1 MIFFSFKKGKFA
13 LDLQIFHTISRLF
26 KLLYVTSLR
35 KITLQRNKKKINA
48 QTFFALILL
57 KLHNYLKF
65 VLKCKV
71 KMKNIAIF
79 ASGSGSN
86 AENIVNY
93 FRDNQEVS
101 ISLIVC
107 NKADA
112 FVFERAKRLGIPSR
126 LVTKTQMQ
134 DEAAVLSLLQEYH
147 IDFIVLAGY
156 LLLVPKYLVDAY
168 PHAIVNIHPALIP
181 LHCGKGMYGD
191 KVHEDVIKCGDKQSG
206 ITIHYV
212 NEFFDNGDIIFQA
225 TCPVEPGDDA
235 HAVATKVHALEYAH
249 FPRIIAETI
258 AKI

>member
-1 MIFFSFKKGKFA
+1 M
-13 LDLQIFHTISRLF
+13 H
-26 KLLYVTSLR
+26 
-35 KITLQRNKKKINA
+35 KIVC
-48 QTFFALILL
+48 
-57 KLHNYLKF
+57 F

-93 FRDNQEVS
+93 FEGSEVAK

-112 FVFERAKRLGIPSR
+112 YVFERARRLGIPSR
-126 LVTKTQMQ
+126 LVTRKEMGNQK
-134 DEAAVLSLLQEYH
+134 AVMALMEEFQ

-156 LLLVPKYLVDAY
+156 LVLVPKYLVDAY
-168 PHAIVNIHPALIP
+168 PRAIVNIHPALIP

-191 KVHEDVIKCGDKQSG
+191 RVHEDVIRCGDKESG

-235 HAVATKVHALEYAH
+235 HAVAIKVHQLEYAH
-249 FPRIIAETI
+249 FPRVIEEAVLALDKE
-258 AKI
+258 

>member
-1 MIFFSFKKGKFA
+1 
-13 LDLQIFHTISRLF
+13 
-26 KLLYVTSLR
+26 
-35 KITLQRNKKKINA
+35 
-48 QTFFALILL
+48 
-57 KLHNYLKF
+57 
-65 VLKCKV
+65 
-71 KMKNIAIF
+71 MKNIAIF

-93 FRDNQEVS
+93 FEGSEVAK

-112 FVFERAKRLGIPSR
+112 YVFERARRLGIPSR
-126 LVTKTQMQ
+126 LVTRKEMGNQ
-134 DEAAVLSLLQEYH
+134 EAVMALMEEFQ

-156 LLLVPKYLVDAY
+156 LVLVPKYLVDAY
-168 PHAIVNIHPALIP
+168 PRAIVNIHPALIP

-191 KVHEDVIKCGDKQSG
+191 RVHEDVIQCGDKESG

-235 HAVATKVHALEYAH
+235 HAVATKVHQLEYAH
-249 FPRIIAETI
+249 FPRVIEEAVLALDKE
-258 AKI
+258 

>member
-1 MIFFSFKKGKFA
+1 MPNC
-13 LDLQIFHTISRLF
+13 
-26 KLLYVTSLR
+26 KL
-35 KITLQRNKKKINA
+35 
-48 QTFFALILL
+48 
-57 KLHNYLKF
+57 
-65 VLKCKV
+65 

-86 AENIVNY
+86 AENIAGY
-93 FRDNQEVS
+93 FEQSDVAR

-112 FVFERAKRLGIPSR
+112 YVFERAKRLGIPSV
-126 LVTKTQMQ
+126 LVTKAEMA
-134 DEAAVLSLLQEYH
+134 DENKVLGLLREYQ

-156 LLLVPKYLVDAY
+156 LLLVPKYLVEAF
-168 PHAIVNIHPALIP
+168 PRAIVNIHPALIP

-191 KVHEDVIKCGDKQSG
+191 RVHEDVVRCGDKESG

-235 HAVATKVHALEYAH
+235 HAVAEKVHKLEYAH
-249 FPRIIAETI
+249 FPHVIKETI
-258 AKI
+258 EKL

>member
-1 MIFFSFKKGKFA
+1 MH
-13 LDLQIFHTISRLF
+13 D
-26 KLLYVTSLR
+26 LR
-35 KITLQRNKKKINA
+35 KN
-48 QTFFALILL
+48 
-57 KLHNYLKF
+57 
-65 VLKCKV
+65 VLNCKV

-86 AENIVNY
+86 AENIANY
-93 FRDNQEVS
+93 FSGNKEVS

-112 FVFERAKRLGIPSR
+112 FVFERAKKLGIPSK
-126 LVTKTQMQ
+126 LVTKADMQ
-134 DEAAVLSLLQEYH
+134 DEKAVLALLQEYH

-168 PHAIVNIHPALIP
+168 PKAIVNIHPALIP

-191 KVHEDVIKCGDKQSG
+191 KVHEDVIKCGDKESG

-225 TCPVEPGDDA
+225 TCPVEAGDDA

-249 FPRIIAETI
+249 FPHVIAETI

>member
-1 MIFFSFKKGKFA
+1 
-13 LDLQIFHTISRLF
+13 
-26 KLLYVTSLR
+26 
-35 KITLQRNKKKINA
+35 
-48 QTFFALILL
+48 
-57 KLHNYLKF
+57 
-65 VLKCKV
+65 
-71 KMKNIAIF
+71 MKNIAIF

-93 FRDNQEVS
+93 FEGSEVAK

-112 FVFERAKRLGIPSR
+112 YVFERARRLGIPSR
-126 LVTKTQMQ
+126 LVTRKEMGDQ
-134 DEAAVLSLLQEYH
+134 EAVMALMEEFQ

-156 LLLVPKYLVDAY
+156 LVLVPKYLVDAY
-168 PHAIVNIHPALIP
+168 PRAIVNIHPALIP

-191 KVHEDVIKCGDKQSG
+191 RVHEDVIRCGDKESG

-235 HAVATKVHALEYAH
+235 HAVATKVHQLEYAH
-249 FPRIIAETI
+249 FPRVIEEAVLALDKE
-258 AKI
+258 

>member
-1 MIFFSFKKGKFA
+1 
-13 LDLQIFHTISRLF
+13 
-26 KLLYVTSLR
+26 
-35 KITLQRNKKKINA
+35 
-48 QTFFALILL
+48 
-57 KLHNYLKF
+57 
-65 VLKCKV
+65 
-71 KMKNIAIF
+71 MKNIAIF

-86 AENIVNY
+86 AENIANY
-93 FRDNQEVS
+93 FEGSKDVS
-101 ISLIVC
+101 IALIVC

-112 FVFERAKRLGIPSR
+112 FVFERAKKLGIPSK
-126 LVTKTQMQ
+126 LVTKTDMQ
-134 DEAAVLSLLQEYH
+134 DQAAVMALLNEYH

-168 PHAIVNIHPALIP
+168 PNAIVNIHPALIP

-249 FPRIIAETI
+249 FPHVIAETI
-258 AKI
+258 AKM

>member
-1 MIFFSFKKGKFA
+1 MLHIS
-13 LDLQIFHTISRLF
+13 LENVQI
-26 KLLYVTSLR
+26 
-35 KITLQRNKKKINA
+35 
-48 QTFFALILL
+48 
-57 KLHNYLKF
+57 
-65 VLKCKV
+65 CKA

-86 AENIVNY
+86 AENIINY
-93 FRDNQEVS
+93 FSGSQEVS
-101 ISLIVC
+101 VALIVC

-112 FVFERAKRLGIPSR
+112 FVFERAKKLGVPAR
-126 LVTKTQMQ
+126 LVTKAQMQ
-134 DEAAVLSLLQEYH
+134 DEASVMALLKEFK

-156 LLLVPKYLVDAY
+156 LLLVPKYLVEAF
-168 PHAIVNIHPALIP
+168 PRAIVNIHPALIP

-191 KVHEDVIKCGDKQSG
+191 RVHEDVIKSGDRQSG

-249 FPRIIAETI
+249 FPRVIAETI
-258 AKI
+258 AKM

>member
-1 MIFFSFKKGKFA
+1 MLHISWKNV
-13 LDLQIFHTISRLF
+13 QI
-26 KLLYVTSLR
+26 
-35 KITLQRNKKKINA
+35 
-48 QTFFALILL
+48 
-57 KLHNYLKF
+57 
-65 VLKCKV
+65 CKA

-86 AENIVNY
+86 AENIINY
-93 FRDNQEVS
+93 FSGSQEVS
-101 ISLIVC
+101 VALIVC

-112 FVFERAKRLGIPSR
+112 FVFERAKRLGVPSR
-126 LVTKTQMQ
+126 LVTKAQMQ
-134 DEAAVLSLLQEYH
+134 DEASVLSLLKEFN

-156 LLLVPKYLVDAY
+156 LLLVPKYLVEAF
-168 PHAIVNIHPALIP
+168 PRAIVNIHPALIP

-191 KVHEDVIKCGDKQSG
+191 RVHEDVIKSGDRQSG

-249 FPRIIAETI
+249 FPRVIAETI
-258 AKI
+258 AKM